1 MNTTNLNMQPKVLI
15 VDDDPLSIFLSER
28 LLKSQFQVTS
38 VLNGED
44 AVKIAS
50 ETHFDAILVDVNL
63 GNLGMNGI
71 HVMQTIRTGGLNG
84 SSFISAF
91 TSFSHSKKWYLDQ
104 GFDEVFIKPM
114 TMEIIA
120 SINNHIFN
128 SGLQKAI

>member
-1 MNTTNLNMQPKVLI
+1 MQPKVLI

-44 AVKIAS
+44 AVKTAS
-50 ETHFDAILVDVNL
+50 EIHFDAILVDINL

-71 HVMQTIRTGGLNG
+71 RVMQIIRSGNVNG

-91 TSFSHSKKWYLDQ
+91 TSFSHNKKWYLDQ

-114 TMEIIA
+114 TAEIIA